1 MVASEDE
8 SDDMLDF
15 CLKGAQDDM
24 HTWGH
29 EYLRTLAG
37 QITITYAK
45 RVEKGESTDDLS
57 KLVDIIIPH
66 FIDCHEEP
74 EAVDLLMETEN
85 LAKLNHFCNEKNFDR
100 VCRYLCACSQY
111 AADTDEMSLSY
122 RTAFNIYKTQ
132 RQYCD
137 AMRVAQKM
145 NNIELIKEIMEAC
158 PDDLVQ
164 K

>member
-8 SDDMLDF
+8 SDDMLDY

-37 QITITYAK
+37 QIGISYDK
-45 RVEKGESTDDLS
+45 RVENGQPTDDLS

-66 FIDCHEEP
+66 FIDQNEEP

-85 LAKLNHFCNEKNFDR
+85 LSKLNKFCNEKNFDR

-111 AADTDEMSLSY
+111 AADTEEMSNSY
-122 RTAFNIYKTQ
+122 HTAYTIYKTQ

-137 AMRVAQKM
+137 ALRVA
-145 NNIELIKEIMEAC
+145 
-158 PDDLVQ
+158 
-164 K
+164 